1 MPGIV
6 PPTFQLHMQM
16 PRSRRT
22 ESESENELLL
32 SDCKEY
38 QSASEPISPQFSWQS
53 PSVRPIEDCYSP
65 EDTQT
70 SPIWPSNSQ
79 NSDQRVAY
87 YHEYYLDRLEQKPA
101 LRQRKEVAQDTW
113 RDKRC
118 PRKLRRRSRGVGRL
132 LVRSSSEYDESDR
145 VVVQSTDEQELE
157 TSNPGISL
165 LDLPNEL
172 LYDILQWVRISSSF
186 VGFQKCLLVNQ
197 RVYAV
202 GLPLLYQEVFYSNKQ
217 YCRGFLKDA
226 DDQAFETGL
235 KGPVLYKQHAAV
247 SIPPSL
253 RPYHRFASHT
263 KSFTLAIDW
272 QLWKTEIKRD
282 RGIFSQTH
290 RLFFSDMPKLLSAM
304 SNLRDL
310 SIIITPQPDGSEPRR
325 VVSQKLRTGV
335 MGIIQALPPT
345 LKSLNI
351 DITALD
357 LGTTPIVDSWG
368 FGVGNGG
375 ILLSGKRR
383 GCPFPIC
390 RTLTSL
396 APRLQTL
403 QIRCSH
409 DCQGLHG
416 LGTVRPKCTRKD
428 PTKCPSMKNR
438 HRRIFLGK
446 HDRVLVEYYA
456 CDDSC
461 WNDVGVPAWIR

>member
-1 MPGIV
+1 MSPVHIMQSL
-6 PPTFQLHMQM
+6 PPC
-16 PRSRRT
+16 RS
-22 ESESENELLL
+22 EAENESLEE
-32 SDCKEY
+32 CH
-38 QSASEPISPQFSWQS
+38 SANETISPQSSPRKVPIQLTIDRDSWVNTQS
-53 PSVRPIEDCYSP
+53 RDIWSP
-65 EDTQT
+65 K
-70 SPIWPSNSQ
+70 SPKSPK
-79 NSDQRVAY
+79 RTAF
-87 YHEYYLDRLEQKPA
+87 YHEYYLDRLEQQPS
-101 LRQRKEVAQDTW
+101 LRQRNETSHYAW
-113 RDKRC
+113 REKKA

-132 LVRSSSEYDESDR
+132 LRPSSSQSGEVGR
-145 VVVQSTDEQELE
+145 AVVQSADQELG
-157 TSNPGISL
+157 TGNNPGTSL

-172 LYDILQWVRISSSF
+172 LYDILQWVRTSSSF
-186 VGFQKCLLVNQ
+186 VGFQKYLLVSQ
-197 RVYAV
+197 RIYAV
-202 GLPLLYQEVFYSNKQ
+202 GVPILYQEVFYSNKS
-217 YCRGFLKDA
+217 YCQGFLTDA
-226 DDQAFETGL
+226 NDQTFETGL
-235 KGPVLYKQHAAV
+235 KGPVLYKQHTSI
-247 SIPPSL
+247 SIPPCL

-290 RLFFSDMPKLLSAM
+290 RLFFSDLPKLLAAM
-304 SNLRDL
+304 FNLRDFSL
-310 SIIITPQPDGSEPRR
+310 IVTPQPDGKEPRR
-325 VVSQKLRTGV
+325 IVSQRLRTGV
-335 MGIIQALPPT
+335 MAIIQALPAS
-345 LKSLNI
+345 LRSLNI

-368 FGVGNGG
+368 FGIGNGG

-396 APRLQTL
+396 SPKLQTL

-416 LGTVRPKCTRKD
+416 LGTVRPKCHRRD
-428 PTKCPSMKNR
+428 PTLCPSMKNR

-461 WNDVGVPAWIR
+461 WKDDGVPVWIR

>member
-1 MPGIV
+1 MPGRV
-6 PPTFQLHMQM
+6 LQLLPLHMQM
-16 PRSRRT
+16 PRSCR
-22 ESESENELLL
+22 SESENELLL
-32 SDCKEY
+32 PDSNECH
-38 QSASEPISPQFSWQS
+38 SASEPISPPFSTQS
-53 PSVRPIEDCYSP
+53 VPLQPRNDCYSP

-79 NSDQRVAY
+79 TGERRVAY

-101 LRQRKEVAQDTW
+101 LRERKDAEQITW

-118 PRKLRRRSRGVGRL
+118 PRKLRRRSRGVSRL
-132 LVRSSSEYDESDR
+132 LLRSNSESEESDR
-145 VVVQSTDEQELE
+145 VIVQSPDDQELG
-157 TSNPGISL
+157 TSVPGTSL

-186 VGFQKCLLVNQ
+186 VGFQKYLLVNQ

-226 DDQAFETGL
+226 DEQTFETGL
-235 KGPVLYKQHAAV
+235 KGPVLYKQHTAIG
-247 SIPPSL
+247 IPPSL
-253 RPYHRFASHT
+253 RPYHRFAAHT

-304 SNLRDL
+304 RTLRDFSL
-310 SIIITPQPDGSEPRR
+310 IITPQPDGREPRR

-335 MGIIQALPPT
+335 MGIIQALPPS

-368 FGVGNGG
+368 FGIGNGG

-396 APRLQTL
+396 APTLQTL

-416 LGTVRPKCTRKD
+416 LGTVRPKCTRRD
-428 PTKCPSMKNR
+428 PTQCPSMKNR

-456 CDDSC
+456 CDNGC